1 MPISFNVS
9 GQTALVTGGYSGLGR
24 TLAFAFAEA
33 GANVAIV
40 GRDPA
45 RTREMQDELSKL
57 GCNALGVV
65 ADVRKPDEVK
75 AAVATVM
82 SRFGK
87 IEVLVNSAGVFR
99 SAPALKTSDE
109 EWSDILATNL
119 NGTFTFCREVG
130 GHMVEAKYGRIV
142 NITSTDA
149 FTAIPE
155 EVAYCASK
163 SAVVAMTQVMA
174 IEWIKSGVNVN
185 AVAPCDFDTPMLA
198 PAMADPATA
207 NWIIN
212 ALPVGRIGRPE
223 EIIPAVLYLASPE
236 AEMIVGHTLTIDG
249 GRRVV

>member
-1 MPISFNVS
+1 MPISFNFA

-40 GRDPA
+40 GRDPD
-45 RTREMQDELSKL
+45 RTREMEVALTKL
-57 GCNALGVV
+57 GCKALGVV
-65 ADVRKPDEVK
+65 ADVRKPDQVK
-75 AAVATVM
+75 SAVASVKE
-82 SRFGK
+82 RFGK
-87 IEVLVNSAGVFR
+87 IEILVNSAGVFR
-99 SAPALKTSDE
+99 MSPALKTSDE

-130 GHMVEAKYGRIV
+130 AHMVEAKYGRIV
-142 NITSTDA
+142 NIASTDA

-207 NWIIN
+207 NWIVN
-212 ALPVGRIGRPE
+212 ALPIGRIGQPE
-223 EIIPAVLYLASPE
+223 EIVPAVLYLASPE

>member
-1 MPISFNVS
+1 VPISFNFT

-24 TLAFAFAEA
+24 TVAFAFAEA

-40 GRDPA
+40 GRDPV
-45 RTREMQDELSKL
+45 RTNEMQQELSKI
-57 GCNALGVV
+57 GCQALGIV
-65 ADVRKPDEVK
+65 ADVRKPEDVK
-75 AAVATVM
+75 RAVASAM
-82 SRFGK
+82 ARFGK
-87 IEVLVNSAGVFR
+87 IEILVNSAGVFR
-99 SAPALKTSDE
+99 NAPALKTSDE
-109 EWSDILATNL
+109 EWNDILATNL

-130 GHMVEAKYGRIV
+130 AHMVDAKYGRIV

-163 SAVVAMTQVMA
+163 AAVVAMTQVMA

-207 NWIIN
+207 SWIVN